1 MKRIYIVLA
10 FVILIV
16 SLLVYVSKKF
26 PDYSVNVEMIEIYS
40 EKYNQKLYIKK
51 KTWGLTGDRLA
62 IVISSSSDKNFI
74 PFPDKEYIYES
85 SSPFYYSFQNDTLN
99 VYVSKESKVPS
110 GLKTNIY
117 IKQVITGT
125 LILRE
130 LSKNYREKGLKT
142 FDND

>member
-1 MKRIYIVLA
+1 
-10 FVILIV
+10 
-16 SLLVYVSKKF
+16 
-26 PDYSVNVEMIEIYS
+26 MIEIYS

-51 KTWGLTGDRLA
+51 KTWGLTVDRLA

-74 PFPDKEYIYES
+74 PIPDKEYIYES

-110 GLKTNIY
+110 ELKTNIY

-125 LILRE
+125 LILRK
-130 LSKNYREKGLKT
+130 LSKNYRENGLKI
-142 FDND
+142 FDDD